1 MAVVAPVQS
10 AGMLSPLVPLLG
22 TVGEKD
28 SVGSRECGT
37 ASCARH
43 HLDQQ
48 GHFSFVKNRIWRHH

>member
-28 SVGSRECGT
+28 SAGSRECGT
-37 ASCARH
+37 ASCAP
-43 HLDQQ
+43 
-48 GHFSFVKNRIWRHH
+48 VTI